1 MLLERRAVDILNVH
15 GGISDSWRA
24 AWLAAEY
31 GIGVSLGNT
40 MFELGVHLAAALPE
54 PAWLEYSFQDYDA
67 LVTAPVRFEQ
77 GYAIAPD
84 RPGLGLALSE
94 SARRDLAR
102 SDP

>member
-15 GGISDSWRA
+15 GGISDTWRA
-24 AWLAAEY
+24 AWLAGEY

-67 LVTAPVRFEQ
+67 VVEEPIRFEE

-102 SDP
+102 SDS